1 MERSKLPP
9 TLPTEDGDL
18 DAAPERGAS
27 IGRFLILGPLGMG
40 GMGLVL
46 SAYDPH
52 LDRKVAL
59 KLLRGDRWR
68 GAGGTAGRDLL
79 IREAQAM
86 ARLTH
91 PNVVAVHDVGFSDQG
106 GFVAMELVDGTTLR
120 EWLTETKR
128 GWNEILDVLVAA
140 GAGLAAAH
148 AAGIVHQDVKPDNVL
163 VGRDGRPRVSD
174 FGLAGTLVPGAGTK
188 GYMAPEQEA
197 GGGVDARADQYAF
210 CATFWEAL
218 EGHCPP
224 PEPSPPRSKAAP
236 AWVYR
241 VLARGLARDPGRRW
255 PSMDA
260 LLAAL
265 RRRARLG
272 ASGAVV
278 AGAVVVV
285 GVAAFMVG
293 RERAKAA
300 ACDGAEAR
308 LANVWDAPRR
318 TAVRQAF
325 AATQLSYGGAAWR
338 GASARIDDYTRGWV
352 AMYTETCRATR
363 IEGRQSD
370 TLLDLRMACLER
382 RRGVLGELTGLWARG
397 VDGETLEK
405 AIDAAAGLPALA
417 ECADARAL
425 IERAP
430 LPADPGV
437 VARIGAVRARLDEVQ
452 ALALVGRRHE
462 ARKSA
467 AAARAEADAT
477 GWAQVRA
484 EAAFAEGDI
493 LSRLGDPSAES
504 PLLAAARFAGDAR
517 DDRLVARALIE
528 LVSSIAADQQQSGR
542 ASLVADIAE
551 GAIGRAGGD
560 ATLRGKLLRSRAEAL
575 LTASKYADARA
586 AIVTAHVYLSAVPG
600 AHDSETLLTLSQ
612 LARVAQEEGDFAGAR
627 RLYQEHVTA
636 LIPILGLEHPRVATA
651 LSNLALAVYQT
662 GDIEAAAGYYR
673 RALAIK
679 EKVLGAEALSTA
691 FTLNDL
697 GSVETERGNLDEAGT
712 LLERA
717 LAIRERG
724 LGPVHARV
732 GMTLVNLA
740 AVRRKQGRADEALTL
755 LERALGITTQVY
767 GEKHAN
773 VAYPLANL
781 GDLLRARGDIA
792 GALVYFRRA
801 VDIREQT
808 LGPEHPQTL
817 RSILVVAEALAE
829 LHRCDEARPLL
840 ARAASGLE
848 RSPGAEPSYQGKALT
863 AEAECDLAAGQVAQ
877 AAARLERAIV
887 IFEKSGA
894 EAAYRGSAR
903 WLLARALWS
912 LGRRDEAIAAAEK
925 AERELGGDADGARD
939 VAAVRDWLGR
949 RRAMRPAAG
958 QLDRAGHPPAK

>member
-1 MERSKLPP
+1 MERPELTP
-9 TLPTEDGDL
+9 TLPSEDSDL
-18 DAAPERGAS
+18 ETAPERGAS
-27 IGRFLILGPLGMG
+27 IGRFLVLGGLGMG
-40 GMGLVL
+40 GMGMVL

-52 LDRKVAL
+52 LERKVAL
-59 KLLRGDRWR
+59 KLLRGDVWR
-68 GAGGTAGRDLL
+68 SAAGTAGRDLL

-91 PNVVAVHDVGFSDQG
+91 PNVVAVHDVGFSDRG
-106 GFVAMELVDGTTLR
+106 GYVAMELVEGTTLR
-120 EWLTETKR
+120 EWLAEKKR
-128 GWNEILDVLVAA
+128 RWNEILDVLAAA

-148 AAGIVHQDVKPDNVL
+148 GAGIVHHDFKPENVL
-163 VGRDGRPRVSD
+163 VGHDGRPRVSD
-174 FGLAGTLVPGAGTK
+174 FGLAGTPVQGAGTI
-188 GYMAPEQEA
+188 GYMAPEQQE
-197 GGGVDARADQYAF
+197 GGAVDARADQYAF
-210 CATFWEAL
+210 CVTFWEAL
-218 EGHCPP
+218 GGERPP
-224 PEPSPPRSKAAP
+224 SDPAPPRSKAAP

-241 VLARGLARDPGRRW
+241 VLARGLAADPERRW

-265 RRRARLG
+265 RRRSRLG

-285 GVAAFMVG
+285 GLVAFVMG

-300 ACDGAEAR
+300 ACDAAEAR
-308 LANVWDAPRR
+308 LASVWDPPRR
-318 TAVRQAF
+318 MAVKQAF
-325 AATQLSYGGAAWR
+325 AAPRLPYGDAAWR
-338 GASARIDDYTRGWV
+338 GASARIDDYARGWV

-370 TLLDLRMACLER
+370 TLMDLRMACLER
-382 RRGVLGELTGLWARG
+382 RRAVLGDLTGLWARG
-397 VDGETLEK
+397 IDAETLER
-405 AIDAAAGLPALA
+405 AVDAAGGLPTLA

-425 IERAP
+425 TERAP

-452 ALALVGRRHE
+452 ALALAGRRHE

-467 AAARAEADAT
+467 TAARTEADAT

-504 PLLAAARFAGDAR
+504 SLLAAARFAGIAR
-517 DDRLVARALIE
+517 DDRLAARALIE
-528 LVSSIAADQQQSGR
+528 LVASIAADQQRAER

-551 GAIGRAGGD
+551 GAVGRAGGD
-560 ATLRGKLLRSRAEAL
+560 PSLRGKLLRGRGEAL
-575 LTASKYADARA
+575 LTASKYAEARA
-586 AIVTAHVYLSAVPG
+586 AILTAHTYFGAVPG
-600 AHDSETLLTLSQ
+600 AGEGETLQTLSQ

-627 RLYQEHVTA
+627 KLYQEHVTA
-636 LIPILGLEHPRVATA
+636 LIPVLGSEHPRVATA
-651 LSNLALAVYQT
+651 LSNLASAVYQT
-662 GDIEAAAGYYR
+662 GDLEAAADYYR

-679 EKVLGAEALSTA
+679 EKVLGPEALSTA

-697 GSVETERGNLDEAGT
+697 GSVETARGHIEEASA

-717 LAIRERG
+717 LAVRERG

-740 AVRRKQGRADEALTL
+740 AVRRKQGRTSEALAL

-773 VAYPLANL
+773 VAFPLGNL
-781 GDLLRARGDIA
+781 GDVLRARGDVA

-817 RSILVVAEALAE
+817 QSILVVAEALAE

-840 ARAASGLE
+840 ARATAGLE
-848 RSPGAEPSYQGKALT
+848 RSLGGEHSFKAKALT
-863 AEAECDLAAGQVAQ
+863 AEAECDLAGGQAAQ
-877 AAARLERAIV
+877 GAARLERAVV
-887 IFEKSGA
+887 IFEKSGD
-894 EAAYRGSAR
+894 EPVSRGAAR

-912 LGRRDEAIAAAEK
+912 LGRRDEAIGAAEK
-925 AERELGGDADGARD
+925 AEQDLAGDADGARD
-939 VAAVRDWLGR
+939 VAAVRDWLAR
-949 RRAMRPAAG
+949 RGASRPS
-958 QLDRAGHPPAK
+958 AGHVDRSARPPAK